1 MPVFWFTCSLQE
13 TIYLK
18 KHYVSYWLYV
28 FNGDKQDKLSISYVK
43 WGNQGTLSH
52 HAWSCNLYTL

>member
-1 MPVFWFTCSLQE
+1 MPVFWSTCSLQQ

-18 KHYVSYWLYV
+18 KYYMSYWLYV

-43 WGNQGTLSH
+43 
-52 HAWSCNLYTL
+52 